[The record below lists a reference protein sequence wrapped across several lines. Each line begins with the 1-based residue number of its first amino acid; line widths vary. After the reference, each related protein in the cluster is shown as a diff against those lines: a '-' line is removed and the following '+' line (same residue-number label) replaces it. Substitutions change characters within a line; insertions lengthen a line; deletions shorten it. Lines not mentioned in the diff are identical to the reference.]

1 VIHAQAFFI
10 WELLRIVLALSHLSD
25 SFFSGKSFLE
35 GQIAGQRLIRRRGV
49 LVMKEIV
56 TFVS

>member
-1 VIHAQAFFI
+1 MIYAQMFFI

-35 GQIAGQRLIRRRGV
+35 GQIAGQRHIGRRRV
-49 LVMKEIV
+49 LVMEEIV